1 MHCTV
6 LQRKQARFAIKVAY
20 LHRVDSDLRTPS
32 VEFNSSDALMI
43 KTACGQVGSV
53 GVKLSKRLPSET
65 SYLLE
70 TEQLCNNIFGQIDA
84 FASKMYGV
92 ISDLKAIDAFKDDRL
107 TQFYGWELFLNQ
119 QNADS
124 KQVGFVSV
132 D

>member
-1 MHCTV
+1 
-6 LQRKQARFAIKVAY
+6 
-20 LHRVDSDLRTPS
+20 
-32 VEFNSSDALMI
+32 MI

-70 TEQLCNNIFGQIDA
+70 TEQLCNSLFGQIDA

-92 ISDLKAIDAFKDDRL
+92 ISDLKVIDALKDDRS